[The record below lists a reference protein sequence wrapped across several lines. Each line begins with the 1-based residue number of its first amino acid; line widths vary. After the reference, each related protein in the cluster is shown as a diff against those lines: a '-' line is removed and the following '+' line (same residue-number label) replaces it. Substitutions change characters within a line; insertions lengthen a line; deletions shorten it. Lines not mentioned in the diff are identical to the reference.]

1 MNAEWDAAV
10 GQTEYPWGDY
20 FPPRSDDGNYAFFED
35 GKEDPQKVGV
45 DGIQGTAPV
54 GSFKPNALGFY
65 DLGGNVAEWMWDE
78 WDKKRQTGVYRGG
91 SWRSSDKGWC
101 RAAPRYSPD
110 AGTSGAVMGL
120 RLALAPS
127 K

>member
-78 WDKKRQTGVYRGG
+78 QDERTRVCRGG
-91 SWRSSDKGWC
+91 GWLDYAAEC
-101 RAAPRYSPD
+101 RAANRARREPGYR
-110 AGTSGAVMGL
+110 SGNLGL
-120 RLALAPS
+120 RPALVPS
-127 K
+127 R